1 LLLLIAKY
9 KKFKVYMANIEKR
22 VNNKGQVSYRV
33 KVRIK
38 GCPAQSATFSSITKA
53 KEWASRTENKI
64 KDGKYLSQVKAKKH
78 TIAEMIDR
86 YIKYILPQKPK
97 VAYDWE
103 RYLNT
108 FKDMIGSY
116 TLYDATPSLISEARD
131 KIADVKTY
139 KGTKRSGATVNRYLT
154 ALSSVFGIAV
164 REWEWLENNPM
175 LKVSK
180 MKEGKPRVRFL
191 SDEEREN
198 LLNACKNANN
208 PYLYPAVIIALS
220 TGARKMEV
228 LSLKWD
234 NVDLQNGRAV
244 LQETKNGERRSI
256 PLVVE
261 ALKVLKELY
270 NQRKSDIWVFPSLDK
285 TKPFDITRSWRN
297 ALKEAKIENFRFH
310 DLRHTTASYLAMNGA
325 SMGEIA
331 DILGHKTLQMVKRY
345 SHLSDEHK
353 RGVVESM
360 NKKIFGGG

>member
-1 LLLLIAKY
+1 
-9 KKFKVYMANIEKR
+9 
-22 VNNKGQVSYRV
+22 
-33 KVRIK
+33 
-38 GCPAQSATFSSITKA
+38 
-53 KEWASRTENKI
+53 
-64 KDGKYLSQVKAKKH
+64 
-78 TIAEMIDR
+78 
-86 YIKYILPQKPK
+86 
-97 VAYDWE
+97 
-103 RYLNT
+103 
-108 FKDMIGSY
+108 
-116 TLYDATPSLISEARD
+116 
-131 KIADVKTY
+131 
-139 KGTKRSGATVNRYLT
+139 
-154 ALSSVFGIAV
+154 
-164 REWEWLENNPM
+164 
-175 LKVSK
+175 